1 MVAKTFA
8 GLEGVLAEEL
18 KGIGAEDV
26 KILRRAVGFTGDD
39 EILYKANYLCRT
51 ALRVLVLI
59 DTFGVKNEEDLYNR
73 IAKTNWSKYMDHDS
87 TFAIDAVVFNSCI
100 THTKYAAL
108 KMKDAIVDQFRRKFN
123 TRPDVDTKRPDFRLS
138 IHIENDNCLLYIDSS
153 GSSLNKRG
161 YRVASNEAPMN
172 EVLAA
177 GLIKLSGWDGKS
189 NFVDPM
195 CGSGTILIEAAM
207 LASNIPAGYYRKYFS
222 FISWKSFNADLWKKI
237 VDECDAEVV
246 EAEGEIVGSDISAE
260 SIEICKQNIEKAKL
274 HHDITLKQV
283 SIQESV
289 APEGGGIL
297 ITNPPYDE
305 RLEIEDATLLYQE
318 IGDALKTAYKG
329 YSTWLI
335 TSNTEALKFVGLATD
350 KRIPLFNGALECTF
364 AKYEIYEGSKRTPR
378 RDADFKPREA
388 REYKPRRNEEYLADR
403 RSDYSRNRGER
414 NSDRD
419 NKREDRGE
427 RGFRRDENRGER
439 RFDGNRGERKFDR
452 GGSRPERGE
461 RKFDRDNNRGERKFD
476 RSGDRSERGFKRDDS
491 RGDKPFRR
499 DENRGERGERR
510 FDGNRGE
517 RKFDRGGSRPERGE
531 RKFDRDNNRGERKFD
546 RSGGRSDRG
555 FRRDENRGER
565 GERRFDGNR
574 GERKF
579 DRSGSRPE
587 RGERKFDRDNNR
599 GERKFDRSG
608 GRSDRGFKRD
618 DNRSGGRAD
627 RDNNRG
633 ERRFDRNRGTKDSSS
648 REGRESR
655 GPRNNDGFK
664 PRGRR

>member
-138 IHIENDNCLLYIDSS
+138 IHIESDNCLLYIDSS

-305 RLEIEDATLLYQE
+305 RLEIEDATVLYQE

-499 DENRGERGERR
+499 DDNRGERSERR

-517 RKFDRGGSRPERGE
+517 RKFDHGGSRP
-531 RKFDRDNNRGERKFD
+531 
-546 RSGGRSDRG
+546 
-555 FRRDENRGER
+555 
-565 GERRFDGNR
+565 
-574 GERKF
+574 
-579 DRSGSRPE
+579 
-587 RGERKFDRDNNR
+587 
-599 GERKFDRSG
+599 
-608 GRSDRGFKRD
+608 DRGFKRD

-633 ERRFDRNRGTKDSSS
+633 ERKFDRSGSRPDRGFKRDDNRSGGRADRDNSRGEKRFDRNRGTKDSSS